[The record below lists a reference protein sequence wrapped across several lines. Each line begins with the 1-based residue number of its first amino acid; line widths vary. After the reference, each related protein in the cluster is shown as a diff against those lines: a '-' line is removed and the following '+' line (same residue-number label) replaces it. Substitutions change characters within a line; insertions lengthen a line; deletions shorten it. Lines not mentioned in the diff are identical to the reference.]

1 MRDLIKQV
9 KTESR
14 KGHIT
19 RGCRMINFKKMTE
32 YLATYYFEISKN
44 DPVSLTEEFNKEYR
58 ELQNEYEYLR
68 SLIKKE
74 KAPKGENFFNKVS
87 MWLFF
92 YFLVMFML
100 VFPLTIYLIGNEAT
114 LAMLAKIT
122 ELIQNGKAY
131 TTLQIQTLVIIG
143 FLIYPISLTIINALV
158 SLIFVRSKEN
168 KKVYFVWN
176 CIFAGL
182 LLIGLIWGSI
192 DFILPVFK

>member
-1 MRDLIKQV
+1 MENQELEKNRLLEVEEKLSEFNNLII
-9 KTESR
+9 E
-14 KGHIT
+14 
-19 RGCRMINFKKMTE
+19 
-32 YLATYYFEISKN
+32 N

-68 SLIKKE
+68 GLIKKE

-100 VFPLTIYLIGNEAT
+100 VFPLTIYLIGNEST
-114 LAMLAKIT
+114 LAMLTKIT

-143 FLIYPISLTIINALV
+143 FLIYPISLTIINSLV

-176 CIFAGL
+176 FIFAGL
-182 LLIGLIWGSI
+182 LLIGLIWGLI